1 MRNLGKEYY
10 AEEIISIKKFLDEK
24 DIKVLEKLGITVEDK
39 IYTAFEYE
47 IFSGE
52 VSRYYKE
59 DDYGKE
65 DLEFIKSLEE
75 TGVSQEEYDE
85 LIRKMDKMAEIVYAR
100 KY

>member
-1 MRNLGKEYY
+1 MRNLSEEYY

-24 DIKVLEKLGITVEDK
+24 DIKVLEKLGIKVEDK

-52 VSRYYKE
+52 VSKYYKE
-59 DDYGKE
+59 DDYSKE
-65 DLEFIKSLEE
+65 DLEFVKSLEE
-75 TGVSQEEYDE
+75 TGVSQEEYND
-85 LIRKMDKMAEIVYAR
+85 IIKKMDKMAEIVYAR

>member
-10 AEEIISIKKFLDEK
+10 AEEIISIRKFLDEK
-24 DIKVLEKLGITVEDK
+24 DIKVLEKLGIKVEDK

-52 VSRYYKE
+52 VSKYYKE
-59 DDYGKE
+59 DDYSKE
-65 DLEFIKSLEE
+65 DLEFVKSLEE
-75 TGVSQEEYDE
+75 TGVSQDEYDDI
-85 LIRKMDKMAEIVYAR
+85 IRKMDKMAEIVYAR

>member
-1 MRNLGKEYY
+1 MRNLSEEYY

-24 DIKVLEKLGITVEDK
+24 DIKVLEKLGITAEDK

-59 DDYGKE
+59 DDYSKE
-65 DLEFIKSLEE
+65 DLEFVQSLEE
-75 TGVSQEEYDE
+75 TGVSQEEYDNI
-85 LIRKMDKMAEIVYAR
+85 IRKMDKMAEIVYAR